1 LEKADRGCGE
11 VTERGE
17 RPPNRSSGISGQK
30 PRQSTYL
37 KDDQIMNKIATI
49 FTACALSAACSLAF
63 AEPPATEASA
73 IDTSAAVK
81 LAKSESCLRC
91 HGVTKKKEGPPYA
104 VIAAF
109 YKSNKDAESV
119 IFEHV
124 TTGAKI
130 KMSDGHKEYHKIIR
144 DKTPEEIRNLVRWI
158 LSQ

>member
-1 LEKADRGCGE
+1 MMTR
-11 VTERGE
+11 
-17 RPPNRSSGISGQK
+17 
-30 PRQSTYL
+30 
-37 KDDQIMNKIATI
+37 IATI
-49 FTACALSAACSLAF
+49 SIACALTAACTLAF
-63 AEPPATEASA
+63 AETTPAAAAPTVAVPTAATPAAAST
-73 IDTSAAVK
+73 IDTDAAVK
-81 LAKSESCLRC
+81 LAKSQSCLRC

-109 YKSNKDAESV
+109 YKSNKDAEEV

-144 DKTPEEIRNLVRWI
+144 DKTPEEIKNLVRWI